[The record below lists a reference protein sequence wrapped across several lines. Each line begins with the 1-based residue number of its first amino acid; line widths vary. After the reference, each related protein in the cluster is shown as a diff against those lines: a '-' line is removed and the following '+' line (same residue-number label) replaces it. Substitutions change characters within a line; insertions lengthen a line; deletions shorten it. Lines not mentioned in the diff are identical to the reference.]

1 MLDDIRAA
9 LGRHLPGHADAP
21 VVPLGAG
28 LDNVAYEA
36 GGELVLRRP
45 RGDDSGGDDS
55 GGDGSGGD
63 DSGARLGAVR
73 REAALLTA
81 VAAVSSLPVPE
92 PVFVDEPTA
101 ILAYRKLPGVP
112 LHLNPVADPVALAA
126 PLAEFLSGLHT
137 ALDDGDSPLSALV
150 EVDDT
155 PGEQWLADAKAS
167 YDTAAAVIAPAQRGR
182 VEAFLSAPPPG
193 PPRRLTFCHNDLG
206 AEHLLVDGASI
217 TGVIDWTDAAIADP
231 AADVAR
237 LYRDLGPDV
246 AERIIGRYGG
256 DPDAVGL
263 ERVAFY
269 ARCALLED
277 IAYGIESGAEE
288 YARLGLAHLDRTFG

>member
-1 MLDDIRAA
+1 MHDDIRAA
-9 LGRHLPGHADAP
+9 LARHLPGHADAP

-28 LDNVAYEA
+28 LDNVAYEV
-36 GGELVLRRP
+36 GGDLVLRRSRDEDP
-45 RGDDSGGDDS
+45 GE
-55 GGDGSGGD
+55 
-63 DSGARLGAVR
+63 RLAAAR

-101 ILAYRKLPGVP
+101 LIAYRKLPGAP
-112 LHLNPVADPVALAA
+112 LHLNPVADPAALAA
-126 PLAEFLSGLHT
+126 DLAEFLSGLHT
-137 ALDDGDSPLSALV
+137 ALDDGDSPLSALA

-155 PGEQWLADAKAS
+155 PGEEWLTDAKAS
-167 YDTAAAVIAPAQRGR
+167 YETAAAVIAPADRGR
-182 VEAFLSAPPPG
+182 VEAFLAAPPPG

-231 AADVAR
+231 AVDLSR

-246 AERIIGRYGG
+246 VERVVARYGG
-256 DPDAVGL
+256 DADAVGP

-277 IAYGIESGAEE
+277 IAYGVESGAEE

>member
-9 LGRHLPGHADAP
+9 LGRHQPGHAGAA

-28 LDNVAYEA
+28 LDNVAYEI
-36 GGELVLRRP
+36 GGELVLRRS
-45 RGDDSGGDDS
+45 RAGDPGE
-55 GGDGSGGD
+55 
-63 DSGARLGAVR
+63 RLAAAR

-101 ILAYRKLPGVP
+101 ILAYHRLPGAP
-112 LHLNPVADPVALAA
+112 LHLNPIAEPVALAA

-155 PGEQWLADAKAS
+155 PGDEWLADAKAS
-167 YDTAAAVIAPAQRGR
+167 YETAAAVIAPADRRR
-182 VEAFLSAPPPG
+182 VEAFLAAPPPR
-193 PPRRLTFCHNDLG
+193 PPRRLAFCHNDLG
-206 AEHLLVDGASI
+206 AEHVLVDGASI
-217 TGVIDWTDAAIADP
+217 SGIIDWTDAAIADP
-231 AADVAR
+231 AVDLAR

-246 AERIIGRYGG
+246 AERIVAQYGG
-256 DPDAVGL
+256 DPDAVGR
-263 ERVAFY
+263 ERIAFY
-269 ARCALLED
+269 ARCALLDD
-277 IAYGIESGAEE
+277 IAYGVESGADE